1 MHWVGIMAQAAKLSV
16 PRERNLTASAP
27 QLLASQPLRDN
38 EGPRDPADFRSF
50 LNSIAQH
57 FPHVKRALAQ
67 AEMQYT
73 PAGFVQSCFVSAA
86 FISILL
92 DAITWA
98 VMRGDERVL
107 FIVAG
112 LLPVYYA
119 GSFIYCMYYP
129 IVKAK
134 MRARNIDQELV
145 FAGRHLLIELKS
157 GVPLFD
163 ALLGVTRD
171 YGEVSN
177 EFNKIVEKVTLGMPL
192 GVALHDV
199 AEGNPSQFFRRLL
212 LQMANSLASGSDVS
226 VALESSLEQISREQI
241 IAIKAYG
248 QKLNPLVMFFMIFGI
263 IMPSLGVAFMIILSS
278 FLGGTGLSFGSSALF
293 GVLVAV
299 GLVQFIFMTM
309 VESSRPKF
317 SIG

>member
-1 MHWVGIMAQAAKLSV
+1 MATAAKPVFSQGS
-16 PRERNLTASAP
+16 NLNASAP
-27 QLLASQPLRDN
+27 QLLASHPLREN
-38 EGPRDPADFRSF
+38 EGPRDPEQFSGF
-50 LNSIAQH
+50 LNSVASH
-57 FPHVKRALAQ
+57 FPHVKRALLQ
-67 AEMQYT
+67 AAMNYT
-73 PAGFVQSCFVSAA
+73 PAGFVQSCIVNAA
-86 FISILL
+86 FITVLL
-92 DAITWA
+92 DVITWA
-98 VMRGDERVL
+98 VIRSDERVL
-107 FIVAG
+107 FIVA
-112 LLPVYYA
+112 LSLPIYYFGA
-119 GSFIYCMYYP
+119 FIYCMYYP
-129 IVKAK
+129 VVKAK
-134 MRARNIDQELV
+134 MRERDIDQELV
-145 FAGRHLLIELKS
+145 FAGRHVLIELKS

-171 YGEVSN
+171 YGEVSS

-199 AEGNPSQFFRRLL
+199 AESNPSRFFRRML

-226 VALESSLEQISREQI
+226 AALESSLDQISREQI

-299 GLVQFIFMTM
+299 ALVQFIFMTM
-309 VESSRPKF
+309 AESSRPKF
-317 SIG
+317 DIG

>member
-1 MHWVGIMAQAAKLSV
+1 MATAAKPAFSHGS
-16 PRERNLTASAP
+16 NLTASAP
-27 QLLASQPLRDN
+27 QLLVSHPLREN
-38 EGPRDPADFRSF
+38 EGPRDPVGFRGF
-50 LNSIAQH
+50 LNNVASR
-57 FPHVKRALAQ
+57 FPHVKRALLQ
-67 AEMQYT
+67 AGMQYT
-73 PAGFVQSCFVSAA
+73 PAGFVQSCFANAA
-86 FISILL
+86 FIAVLL
-92 DAITWA
+92 EVITWA

-112 LLPVYYA
+112 SLPIYYFGA
-119 GSFIYCMYYP
+119 FIYCMYYP

-145 FAGRHLLIELKS
+145 FAGRHVLIELKS
-157 GVPLFD
+157 GVPIFD

-171 YGEVSN
+171 YGEVSS

-199 AEGNPSQFFRRLL
+199 AESNPSRFFRRMV

-226 VALESSLEQISREQI
+226 ASLESALEQISREQI

-263 IMPSLGVAFMIILSS
+263 IMPSLGVAFMVILSS

-299 GLVQFIFMTM
+299 ALVQFIFMTM

-317 SIG
+317 DIL

>member
-1 MHWVGIMAQAAKLSV
+1 MATAAKPGFSQGS
-16 PRERNLTASAP
+16 NLKASAP
-27 QLLASQPLRDN
+27 QLLASHPLREN
-38 EGPRDPADFRSF
+38 EGPRDPAGFRGF
-50 LNSIAQH
+50 LNNVASH
-57 FPHVKRALAQ
+57 FPHVKRALLQ
-67 AEMQYT
+67 ADMQYT
-73 PAGFVQSCFVSAA
+73 PAGFVQSCFVNAA
-86 FISILL
+86 FITALL
-92 DAITWA
+92 EAITWA
-98 VMRGDERVL
+98 VMRGDERAL
-107 FIVAG
+107 FIVAL
-112 LLPVYYA
+112 LLPVYYSGA
-119 GSFIYCMYYP
+119 FIYCMYYP
-129 IVKAK
+129 VVKAK

-145 FAGRHLLIELKS
+145 FAWRHVLIELKS

-171 YGEVSN
+171 YGEVSA

-199 AEGNPSQFFRRLL
+199 AESNPSRFFRRMV

-226 VALESSLEQISREQI
+226 ASLESSLEQISREQI

-278 FLGGTGLSFGSSALF
+278 FMGGAGLTFGPSALF

-299 GLVQFIFMTM
+299 ALVQFIFMTM
-309 VESSRPKF
+309 VEASRPKF
-317 SIG
+317 DIG